1 VQTPLPTIPEAQSP
15 LVRETL
21 GRILLAEDD
30 FEVRKYVERVL
41 SESFQV
47 FSVSDGEAA
56 LQAVREYRPD
66 LLVSDVI
73 MPTLDGLGLVR
84 QLRANPQTQMLPIIL
99 LSGRTGDDPIVEGL
113 EAGADDYLVKPFNA
127 RELIARV
134 SVHLEMARLRKQA
147 AEHEQKMRAQAEGAF
162 ANQKKVEAQLR
173 RYADELATFVETAAI
188 GLHWAGQ
195 DGIIQWANDAEM
207 QMLGYSRSEYIGRHV
222 SDFHVDMEWA
232 FEMIDKLNGGE
243 TLHEYPAQLRC
254 KDGSVK
260 DVLIDCN
267 VLFEDGRFVHTQS
280 FTRDI
285 TKQIAAERA
294 LREAKIKL
302 EEYANELEKRVAE
315 RTASLKQVMTQME
328 EFSYSVSHDL
338 RAPIR
343 SIHGFTRILIDEFGP
358 ALNSEAR
365 GFLDRI
371 LRASERMDRMTLDL
385 LALSKVA
392 CSEAS
397 LQTVNPEETINEI
410 ILGYAPIQ
418 ESKAEI
424 EIAPLHQVHAFEPL
438 LHQALS
444 NILGN
449 AVKFVPPGTIP
460 HVRISSEKR
469 DSSVRLWIEDNGIGI
484 NPQYFHRIF
493 GMFERLHPEG
503 QYEGAGI
510 GLSIAR
516 KAIERMGGTV
526 GVESDGKHGS
536 RFWVELRAAEA
547 K

>member
-1 VQTPLPTIPEAQSP
+1 MPEAQSP
-15 LVRETL
+15 LVRESL

-30 FEVRKYVERVL
+30 FEVRRYVERVL
-41 SESFQV
+41 GESFQV
-47 FSVSDGEAA
+47 LSVCDGEAA

-84 QLRANPQTQMLPIIL
+84 QLRASPQTQMLPIIL

-113 EAGADDYLVKPFNA
+113 ESGADDYLVKPFNA

-134 SVHLEMARLRKQA
+134 SVHVEMARLRKQA
-147 AEHEQKMRAQAEGAF
+147 AEHEQKMRAQAEAAF

-222 SDFHVDMEWA
+222 ADFHVDMDWA
-232 FEMIDKLNGGE
+232 VEMIERLNGGE
-243 TLHEYPAQLRC
+243 TLREYPAQLRC
-254 KDGSVK
+254 KDGNVR
-260 DVLIDCN
+260 DVLIDCT
-267 VLFEDGRFVHTQS
+267 VLFEEGRFIHTQS

-285 TKQIAAERA
+285 TRQIAAERA
-294 LREAKIKL
+294 LREAKAKL
-302 EEYANELEKRVAE
+302 EEHANELEKRVAE
-315 RTASLKQVMTQME
+315 RTASLEQAIRQME

-358 ALNSEAR
+358 TLNSEAL

-371 LRASERMDRMTLDL
+371 LRAGERMDRMTLDL
-385 LALSKVA
+385 LELSKVA
-392 CSEAS
+392 SSELS
-397 LQTVNPEETINEI
+397 LQTVNLEKIINEI
-410 ILGYAPIQ
+410 IKGHGPIQ

-424 EIAPLHQVHAFEPL
+424 EITPLHPVQASEPL

-444 NILGN
+444 NILDN
-449 AVKFVPPGTIP
+449 AVKFVSPGTIP
-460 HVRISSEKR
+460 RIRVSSEKR

-484 NPQYFHRIF
+484 NPQYSHRIF
-493 GMFERLHPEG
+493 GMFERLHREG

-516 KAIERMGGTV
+516 KAVERMGGTI
-526 GVESDGKHGS
+526 GVESDGQHGS
-536 RFWVELRAAEA
+536 RFWVQLQAEET